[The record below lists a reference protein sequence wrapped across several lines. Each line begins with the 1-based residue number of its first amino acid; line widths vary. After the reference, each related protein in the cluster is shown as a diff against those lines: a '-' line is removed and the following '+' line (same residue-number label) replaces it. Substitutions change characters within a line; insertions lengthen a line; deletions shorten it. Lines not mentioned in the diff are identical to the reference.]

1 MASEQSAPVGS
12 SHPAQVVGNAFVNQY
27 YHVLH
32 RSPQLVFRFYQE
44 ASKLGRPDPQGDM
57 SSVTGMDAINE
68 KILSV
73 DYSEFRAEIK
83 TVDAQESLDGG
94 IVVLVTG
101 YLTGKDNVKRNFT
114 QSFFLATQDKG
125 YYVLNDIFRYVDDG
139 NDQWESGALT
149 SGDRAPLSP
158 EQDIDGTLE
167 QQQEAPPKQDQQVT
181 EAPEEV
187 ELNEEEVFNS
197 PEIEDAPTLE
207 EEAPMIEMIDE
218 VAKISQ
224 TAVADSSSAAIL
236 EGTPKKS
243 YASIVKVMKE
253 NAPPSVPA
261 PVPSRSAVVDIDQQA
276 SPAPAPN
283 NTSAGSTAGESNSTQ
298 ESEVDG
304 YSIYIKNLPLSA
316 TPAQLEEEFK
326 KFGPIKPGGIQV
338 RSHKLQ
344 GFCFGFVEFE
354 VASAVQCAIEASPRM
369 IGGRQAFVEEKRPNS
384 SRGNSRGRFLPGR
397 GGGYR
402 NDGMRGRGNY
412 GGGRGYGRADYG
424 YRSDFGHRGGGVR
437 GGYSNRGGDVGYQ
450 RVDPASGGGGGGGG
464 RKPKRG
470 KCQQLV
476 FQKCCPGSCSI
487 LTPRIKEN

>member
-44 ASKLGRPDPQGDM
+44 ASKLGRPDPQAEM

-149 SGDRAPLSP
+149 SGDRAPLAP
-158 EQDIDGTLE
+158 EQGIDGTLE

-207 EEAPMIEMIDE
+207 EEAPTIEMIDE
-218 VAKISQ
+218 
-224 TAVADSSSAAIL
+224 
-236 EGTPKKS
+236 
-243 YASIVKVMKE
+243 VKVMKE

-276 SPAPAPN
+276 SPVPTPAPAPN

-304 YSIYIKNLPLSA
+304 YSIYIKNLPLNA

-338 RSHKLQ
+338 RSHKQQ

-354 VASAVQCAIEASPRM
+354 VASAVQCAIEASPIM

-384 SRGNSRGRFLPGR
+384 SRGKLN
-397 GGGYR
+397 
-402 NDGMRGRGNY
+402 
-412 GGGRGYGRADYG
+412 
-424 YRSDFGHRGGGVR
+424 
-437 GGYSNRGGDVGYQ
+437 
-450 RVDPASGGGGGGGG
+450 
-464 RKPKRG
+464 
-470 KCQQLV
+470 
-476 FQKCCPGSCSI
+476 GSCYVMFI
-487 LTPRIKEN
+487 

>member
-44 ASKLGRPDPQGDM
+44 ASKLGRPDPQAEM

-101 YLTGKDNVKRNFT
+101 YLTGKDDVKRNFT

-149 SGDRAPLSP
+149 SGDRAPLAP
-158 EQDIDGTLE
+158 EQGIDGTLE

-207 EEAPMIEMIDE
+207 EEAPTIEMIDE
-218 VAKISQ
+218 
-224 TAVADSSSAAIL
+224 
-236 EGTPKKS
+236 
-243 YASIVKVMKE
+243 VKVMKE

-261 PVPSRSAVVDIDQQA
+261 PVPSRSAVVDIDQLA
-276 SPAPAPN
+276 SPVPTPAPAPN

-304 YSIYIKNLPLSA
+304 YSIYIKNLPLNA
-316 TPAQLEEEFK
+316 TPAQLDEEFK

-338 RSHKLQ
+338 RSHKQQ

-354 VASAVQCAIEASPRM
+354 VASAVQCAIEASPIM

-384 SRGNSRGRFLPGR
+384 SRVSNRGRFLPGR
-397 GGGYR
+397 GVGYR

-424 YRSDFGHRGGGVR
+424 YRSDFGHRGGVR

-450 RVDPASGGGGGGGG
+450 RVDPASGGG
-464 RKPKRG
+464 RG
-470 KCQQLV
+470 NRS
-476 FQKCCPGSCSI
+476 GSNVSNWSSRNVAQV
-487 LTPRIKEN
+487 PAPS

>member
-44 ASKLGRPDPQGDM
+44 ASKLGRPDPQAEM

-101 YLTGKDNVKRNFT
+101 YLTGKDDVKRNFT

-149 SGDRAPLSP
+149 SGDRAPLAP
-158 EQDIDGTLE
+158 EQGIDGTLE

-207 EEAPMIEMIDE
+207 EEAPTIEMIDE

-224 TAVADSSSAAIL
+224 TVVADSGSAAIL
-236 EGTPKKS
+236 EGAPKKS

-261 PVPSRSAVVDIDQQA
+261 PVPSRSAVVDIDQLA
-276 SPAPAPN
+276 SPVPTPAPAPN

-304 YSIYIKNLPLSA
+304 YSIYIKNLPLNA
-316 TPAQLEEEFK
+316 TPAQLDEEFK

-338 RSHKLQ
+338 RSHKQQ

-354 VASAVQCAIEASPRM
+354 VASAVQCAIEASPIM

-384 SRGNSRGRFLPGR
+384 SRVSNRGRFLPGR
-397 GGGYR
+397 GVGYR

-424 YRSDFGHRGGGVR
+424 YRSDFGHRGGVR

-450 RVDPASGGGGGGGG
+450 RVDPASGGG
-464 RKPKRG
+464 RG
-470 KCQQLV
+470 NRS
-476 FQKCCPGSCSI
+476 GSNVSNWSSRNVAQV
-487 LTPRIKEN
+487 PAPS

>member
-44 ASKLGRPDPQGDM
+44 ASKLGRPDPRGEM

-94 IVVLVTG
+94 IV
-101 YLTGKDNVKRNFT
+101 
-114 QSFFLATQDKG
+114 DKG

-149 SGDRAPLSP
+149 SGDRAPLAP
-158 EQDIDGTLE
+158 EQGFDGTLE

-187 ELNEEEVFNS
+187 ELNEGEVFNS

-207 EEAPMIEMIDE
+207 EEAPTIQMIDE

-224 TAVADSSSAAIL
+224 TAVADSGSAAIL
-236 EGTPKKS
+236 EGAPKKS

-304 YSIYIKNLPLSA
+304 YSIYIKNLPLNA

-338 RSHKLQ
+338 RSHKQQ

-354 VASAVQCAIEASPRM
+354 VASAVQCAIEASPVM

-412 GGGRGYGRADYG
+412 GGGRGYGRLDYG
-424 YRSDFGHRGGGVR
+424 YRSDFGHRGGVR

-450 RVDPASGGGGGGGG
+450 RVDPASGGG
-464 RKPKRG
+464 RG
-470 KCQQLV
+470 SRS
-476 FQKCCPGSCSI
+476 GSNVSNWSSRNVAQV
-487 LTPRIKEN
+487 PAPS